1 MPPRQWHSE
10 DTAYEQIDIEIDPE
24 LGALWSYMRP
34 RKVPCF
40 NPQLLNELADLQRQI
55 ETSEGVIWHQ
65 GKPVRLRYYLQASR
79 VPGVFNYGGDLALFA
94 QLAEA
99 RDRNM
104 LMRYSTTCVE
114 NLCRCLDSFGQPIA
128 TIGVVQGD
136 ALGGGF
142 ECALAMNVLVAERNT
157 KMGFPEILFN
167 MFPGMGAYSFLARR
181 VSMRVAEDMMYSG
194 ATYTGEEL
202 AQMGVVDVLAEDGEG
217 EAAARRYMKERLRR
231 HNGFSAILLARRE
244 IAPVSRE
251 ELMRITTVWVDAV
264 LRLESKDIRIMQRLV
279 RAQQARHEAAAVASP
294 SAAAAGAAPELRP
307 NRVPSPPAQGET
319 YLSPAT
325 APARQPR
332 RVCHRLPAVHRGI
345 GSRLALRA
353 APARPA
359 DGLAP
364 VSGSAAVSAAATS

>member
-1 MPPRQWHSE
+1 METDMTKLQVIRGGLDEIRTPQGMPPRQWHSE

-142 ECALAMNVLVAERNT
+142 ECALAMNVLVAERNA

-194 ATYTGEEL
+194 AT
-202 AQMGVVDVLAEDGEG
+202 
-217 EAAARRYMKERLRR
+217 
-231 HNGFSAILLARRE
+231 
-244 IAPVSRE
+244 
-251 ELMRITTVWVDAV
+251 
-264 LRLESKDIRIMQRLV
+264 
-279 RAQQARHEAAAVASP
+279 
-294 SAAAAGAAPELRP
+294 
-307 NRVPSPPAQGET
+307 
-319 YLSPAT
+319 
-325 APARQPR
+325 
-332 RVCHRLPAVHRGI
+332 
-345 GSRLALRA
+345 
-353 APARPA
+353 
-359 DGLAP
+359 
-364 VSGSAAVSAAATS
+364 

>member
-1 MPPRQWHSE
+1 MARLQAIAGGLDEIRTPQGMPPRQWHSE
-10 DTAYEQIDIEIDPE
+10 NAAYEQLEIEIDPE

-34 RKVPCF
+34 RGVPCF
-40 NPQLLNELADLQRQI
+40 NPQLLEDIHDLERQI
-55 ETSEGVIWHQ
+55 EAAEGVIWHE
-65 GKPVRLRYYLQASR
+65 GKPVRLRYYVSASR
-79 VPGVFNYGGDLALFA
+79 VPGVYNYGGDLALFSR
-94 QLAEA
+94 LAEA
-99 RDRNM
+99 GDRKV
-104 LMRYSTTCVE
+104 LMHYATLCVD
-114 NLCRCLDSFGQPIA
+114 NLYRRIQSFGQPIA

-142 ECALAMNVLVAERNT
+142 ECALGMNVLVAERSA
-157 KMGFPEILFN
+157 KLGFPEILFN

-181 VSMRVAEDMMYSG
+181 VSMRTAEDMMYSG

-279 RAQQARHEAAAVASP
+279 RDRKSV
-294 SAAAAGAAPELRP
+294 
-307 NRVPSPPAQGET
+307 V
-319 YLSPAT
+319 
-325 APARQPR
+325 
-332 RVCHRLPAVHRGI
+332 
-345 GSRLALRA
+345 
-353 APARPA
+353 
-359 DGLAP
+359 
-364 VSGSAAVSAAATS
+364 